1 MKKTASQ
8 IAVAVVCAIL
18 GFLLAYQFKV
28 LSSKETS
35 QENLNN
41 SDIIS
46 EIESLKK
53 EKEELSKS
61 NSELTQ
67 NLKNIEDSATKE
79 GEVEKEI
86 KNQLDNSRMQSGLVD
101 VTGQGIV
108 ITITPKNNIFSAN
121 SSSTSTDLG
130 DDELVHLVNLLWFS
144 RAEAIAINDF
154 RVTPQ
159 TGIMVSGNYI
169 WVGSAGKVS
178 PKEPIVIKA
187 IGEKNRLNVGVTFQG
202 NINLTY
208 QALVNYNV
216 EVKLIDDIVI
226 EKTTQTLKS
235 EFIKPVNR

>member
-1 MKKTASQ
+1 MKKIASQ
-8 IAVAVVCAIL
+8 ITVAVVCAIL

-35 QENLNN
+35 QGDTNN

-46 EIESLKK
+46 EIDSLKK
-53 EKEELSKS
+53 EKEELAKS

-86 KNQLDNSRMQSGLVD
+86 KNQLDNARMQSGLVD

-121 SSSTSTDLG
+121 SSSTSNDLG

-159 TGIMVSGNYI
+159 TGIMGSGNYI

-178 PKEPIVIKA
+178 PSEPIVIKA
-187 IGEKNRLNVGVTFQG
+187 IGEKNRLNVGVTFDG
-202 NINLTY
+202 SVNLTY
-208 QALVNYNV
+208 HALVNYKV
-216 EVKLIDDIVI
+216 DVKLIDDIVI
-226 EKTTQTLKS
+226 EKTTQSLKS
-235 EFIKPVNR
+235 EFIRPVNG